1 MYLNIFYVH
10 IDFFMLFPNLLP
22 HKNVYSTKIF
32 TFFLKK
38 WLASGTKQFKND
50 YQYGKQLCLISC
62 TRNRFNAIWKHLAYP
77 TVNWTKTCTSLNII
91 IMFKTL
97 PDSRQ
102 LLDSISART
111 IPR

>member
-1 MYLNIFYVH
+1 MFVQIFLCYFL
-10 IDFFMLFPNLLP
+10 IYFPIKMSIARKFLLFF
-22 HKNVYSTKIF
+22 I
-32 TFFLKK
+32 KK

-62 TRNRFNAIWKHLAYP
+62 TRNCFNAIWKHLAYP

-97 PDSRQ
+97 PDARQ